1 MSIETKSTSS
11 GTIFQHTEDS
21 SSITIIWRDS
31 KLEFQLTS
39 NNLECCNNGILEGV
53 NMHVT
58 DMLSENIMYDV
69 SLIFDGSKC
78 AFHMNG
84 KIVGSEMDCS
94 NGIETIRSL
103 PLLCSSTRPSS
114 GAIRDK
120 RNVGWNGSVFNFKFQ
135 ELKSKKVSIYRH

>member
-1 MSIETKSTSS
+1 MALFL
-11 GTIFQHTEDS
+11 GQRNLFQHFEDS
-21 SSITIIWRDS
+21 NSIAIIWRDS

-103 PLLCSSTRPSS
+103 PLLCSSTGLSS

-120 RNVGWNGSVFNFKFQ
+120 RNVGWDGSVFNFKFK
-135 ELKSKKVSIYRH
+135 ELISKKELIYRH